1 MLALCNHVNETGG
14 TMKALIP
21 VIIAAVVTTACSTT
35 EPRVDPQL
43 EALRSSGKY
52 SSCVP
57 MVLRNGDQGYRCEPL
72 TGRGE
77 TFIKKDRR
85 YES

>member
-1 MLALCNHVNETGG
+1 
-14 TMKALIP
+14 MKALIP
-21 VIIAAVVTTACSTT
+21 AMMAMAAATACSSTT

-43 EALRSSGKY
+43 EALRASGEY
-52 SSCVP
+52 NSCMP
-57 MVLRNGDQGYRCEPL
+57 TVLRNGEQGYRCEPK

-77 TFIKKDRR
+77 VLIKKDRG